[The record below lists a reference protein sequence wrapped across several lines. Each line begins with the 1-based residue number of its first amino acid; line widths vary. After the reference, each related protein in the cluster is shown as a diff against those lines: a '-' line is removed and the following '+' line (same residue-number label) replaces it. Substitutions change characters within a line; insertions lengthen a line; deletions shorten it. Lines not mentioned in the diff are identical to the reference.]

1 MQTSEK
7 TTARIAPMLSYR
19 DRDRETERES
29 LDTHKWK
36 IHLCLSLTVSLNR
49 KYEYKDFR
57 SLSLIGRALSFAV
70 LPILNTPWALH
81 VLWIMQALF
90 NSLTFPGQ

>member
-29 LDTHKWK
+29 LDRHK
-36 IHLCLSLTVSLNR
+36 
-49 KYEYKDFR
+49 
-57 SLSLIGRALSFAV
+57 
-70 LPILNTPWALH
+70 
-81 VLWIMQALF
+81 
-90 NSLTFPGQ
+90 